1 MTVRA
6 EHHFSCTGGHGAYAW
21 QSLNAASQHAQQA
34 SRDPQLCLPGLY
46 NQQMQQAMAT
56 WGPYFALY
64 QMQAMLGSPAGSAWA
79 ADPACTAGAGVMYP
93 QPPLGSTA
101 DQYAWP
107 AQHAQQALMM
117 AVQAMAAVGSPRL
130 PQSLGIPMRAGD
142 GHLPAFL
149 GRANSSPQGTCH
161 VMVQLFATCLVS

>member
-1 MTVRA
+1 MLNTN
-6 EHHFSCTGGHGAYAW
+6 HPFSCTGGHGGDAW
-21 QSLNAASQHAQQA
+21 QFLNAATQHAQQA
-34 SRDPQLCLPGLY
+34 SCDPQLRLPGLY

-56 WGPYFALY
+56 WGPYLALY

-79 ADPACTAGAGVMYP
+79 ADPARTAGAGVMYP
-93 QPPLGSTA
+93 QPPLGSAA

-117 AVQAMAAVGSPRL
+117 AVQAMAAGGSSGL
-130 PQSLGIPMRAGD
+130 PQSLGIAMGAGA
-142 GHLPAFL
+142 GRLPPIL

-161 VMVQLFATCLVS
+161 AMVQCLRHVW